1 MVDLPQTFRQRGTI
15 QVHID
20 HQLKR
25 SQVGPGSELH
35 YSGCPSC
42 PTEGLI
48 FSGSVRMQ
56 RQFNNLDFLY
66 LGYEPEG
73 REFESLRAHQ
83 LLLVR
88 PGHMV
93 SKFPA
98 KFCHR
103 LAG

>member
-1 MVDLPQTFRQRGTI
+1 MVGLPQTFRQRGTI

-20 HQLKR
+20 HRLKR

-48 FSGSVRMQ
+48 FQWFSSYATPIQQLR
-56 RQFNNLDFLY
+56 FLY
-66 LGYEPEG
+66 LGYEPEV

-83 LLLVR
+83 LTLNLLSAASAATPLTV
-88 PGHMV
+88 
-93 SKFPA
+93 
-98 KFCHR
+98 
-103 LAG
+103 